1 MSLRRDLYKGRNST
15 PLAQGKSGSDENNH
29 WVRDWYDPLAASK
42 EDALLLNSNSTAA
55 ANSVLT
61 NTTNT
66 TASNTPEASDM
77 AATPHDEKTPLT
89 LTNEPAQLQGY
100 EVKTWVISNNGS
112 AAESYTDCDFASNPS
127 ATHIDLKQYRYP
139 AVLRKGVNLTATS
152 SNNRTAGANG
162 DNDGDNGDNGDNGD
176 DGDKAAGG
184 DGISATDIKSAVGGT
199 GVSGDTLFSSSAAI
213 GQ

>member
-1 MSLRRDLYKGRNST
+1 
-15 PLAQGKSGSDENNH
+15 
-29 WVRDWYDPLAASK
+29 
-42 EDALLLNSNSTAA
+42 
-55 ANSVLT
+55 
-61 NTTNT
+61 
-66 TASNTPEASDM
+66 M

-162 DNDGDNGDNGDNGD
+162 DNDGDNGDNGDDGD
-176 DGDKAAGG
+176 KAAGDKAAGG